1 MGSQPRAKAGN
12 DSKACIQMGSSL
24 EGRPLRPKQRWM
36 EKMMESQECCLH
48 FSMTTLSLLN
58 YVQWMPEQITFPI
71 TLVTHHPWGRQRV
84 TAMKEGSSPPGSA
97 GEAAIWKP
105 MGWGCGFSLLP
116 GDLLA
121 SFSITCLLT
130 KKTPSF
136 EGQKHGKLF
145 ELELGYGFSTWD
157 SWLS

>member
-84 TAMKEGSSPPGSA
+84 TAMKEGSSPPRECRGSCHLETH
-97 GEAAIWKP
+97 GLGVW
-105 MGWGCGFSLLP
+105 FL
-116 GDLLA
+116 
-121 SFSITCLLT
+121 
-130 KKTPSF
+130 TPSWRS
-136 EGQKHGKLF
+136 
-145 ELELGYGFSTWD
+145 LGIFLNHMPPD
-157 SWLS
+157 KKDPFL